1 MLFQCQSIGITTLM
15 HWTRTTAI
23 FRITW
28 LQNLIIQTVFYGDRS
43 VILLAEKIIFIT
55 ASQDIGGMKGIHY
68 HQFLQSGENTLNL
81 KLSVELYNTII
92 SKGRFNLE
100 EWLNRYT
107 EVMLTPDWHNDTYI
121 EEFHRGFFKLCKR
134 Q

>member
-1 MLFQCQSIGITTLM
+1 
-15 HWTRTTAI
+15 
-23 FRITW
+23 
-28 LQNLIIQTVFYGDRS
+28 
-43 VILLAEKIIFIT
+43 
-55 ASQDIGGMKGIHY
+55 MKGIHY

-81 KLSVELYNTII
+81 KLSVELYKTII

-121 EEFHRGFFKLCKR
+121 EEFHRGFFFKLCKR